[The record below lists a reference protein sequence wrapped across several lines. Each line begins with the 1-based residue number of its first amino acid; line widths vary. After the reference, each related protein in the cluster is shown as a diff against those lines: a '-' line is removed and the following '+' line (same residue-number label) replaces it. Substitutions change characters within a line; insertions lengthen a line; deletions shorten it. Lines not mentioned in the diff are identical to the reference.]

1 MNQYVGLYTIVIEMK
16 IMIILLKKIII
27 GYKQTMEYYSAV
39 KRNKSYIY

>member
-1 MNQYVGLYTIVIEMK
+1 MNQYVRLYTIVIEMK
-16 IMIILLKKIII
+16 IMIILLKKITI